1 MKPVAENLW
10 TLHYPLPL
18 LGDYLGRNVTVLRLS
33 SGELIIHSTAP
44 FTPGDVAAIRAVGR
58 PAYLVE
64 SYNKHDTF
72 AKEGRA
78 AFPDVPFLAPAG
90 FAEVAKVPTAPLDP
104 PPAAWAGE
112 VDLLELAG
120 KPKDP
125 EFVFLHR
132 ASRTLIVADLLF
144 NVTRDAPLG
153 PRLFGWAAIKSHD
166 HEPGLPRPEISHVED
181 QAAFRASLDT
191 VLGWDFDRIIVG
203 HGEPIE
209 TDGRAKLTAALREAG
224 F

>member
-1 MKPVAENLW
+1 MKLIAENLW

-44 FTPGDVAAIRAVGR
+44 FTPADVAAIHAVGR

-64 SYNKHDTF
+64 AYNKHDTF
-72 AKEGRA
+72 AREGRV

-90 FAEVAKVPTAPLDP
+90 FAEVAKVPADPLDP

-112 VDLLELAG
+112 VDILELAG

-144 NVTRDAPLG
+144 NVTKDAPLG
-153 PRLFGWAAIKSHD
+153 PRLFGWAAVRSHD

-181 QAAFRASLDT
+181 RAAFRASLDT
-191 VLGWDFDRIIVG
+191 VLGWDFDRIIVA

-209 TDGRAKLTAALREAG
+209 TGGRAKLAAARQEAG